1 MEAEEQAQDDQ
12 SGDVEL
18 VSLDERVGAVLGGLG
33 WWLWSDG
40 VDKVLDK
47 ANYRHLRP
55 RSSRFRPETEIMD
68 SRDDAAVQSRTWWQ
82 SSTFPFVHC

>member
-33 WWLWSDG
+33 WWLWSNG

-47 ANYRHLRP
+47 ANSRHLLPRP
-55 RSSRFRPETEIMD
+55 SRFQPETEITD

-82 SSTFPFVHC
+82 SSTFLFVHC

>member
-18 VSLDERVGAVLGGLG
+18 VSLDERMGAVLGGLG
-33 WWLWSDG
+33 WWLWSNG

-47 ANYRHLRP
+47 ANSRHLRP
-55 RSSRFRPETEIMD
+55 RPRRFRPETEITD
-68 SRDDAAVQSRTWWQ
+68 NRDDAAVQSRTWWQ
-82 SSTFPFVHC
+82 SSTFPVVHC